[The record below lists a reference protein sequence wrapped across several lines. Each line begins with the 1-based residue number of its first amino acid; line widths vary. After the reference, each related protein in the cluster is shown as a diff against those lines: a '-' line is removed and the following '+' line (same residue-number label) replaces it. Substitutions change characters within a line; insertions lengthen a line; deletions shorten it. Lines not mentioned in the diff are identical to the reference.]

1 MSVDSYARQLAKAA
15 LGKEGGGSGGVT
27 PEQLQEGLDRKV
39 DKTNTINQIY
49 GTNETGEQTTF
60 NKSDFVSYTIEL
72 EETFNGEESNYTSTS
87 TFADIKSAYKAKK
100 NIQVHITSTRSGV
113 TYDSILPL
121 MHAEV
126 NDNSASIRF
135 GYTSVFV
142 DGDSISMRGIDY
154 SYSNINGSVEE
165 SWADSSHIGDYLKL
179 NGGEMSGTID
189 MATHSIINVEKL
201 HINGNAPIYLGSTV
215 ESYDINRP
223 RLTGVASDS
232 AEAAFVKSGS
242 QSEYIPVR
250 VGLGTDDNSATP
262 KSYVD
267 TEIDNC
273 VPNTRTI
280 NGKRL
285 DNNITLSATDIGL
298 SLDNWVFE
306 NNSFKNE
313 TNTGSIVLGNN
324 DIGVVTLNYSGIQ
337 YSKTGQTAK
346 TITWENLFA
355 KLDKITE

>member
-1 MSVDSYARQLAKAA
+1 MAVDSYARQLAKAA
-15 LGKEGGGSGGVT
+15 LGKEGGGSGGIT
-27 PEQLQEGLDRKV
+27 PEELKAGLDRKV
-39 DKTNTINQIY
+39 DKTNSVNQIY
-49 GTNETGEQTTF
+49 GTSVSGEQTTF
-60 NKSDFVSYTIEL
+60 NKSEFVPYTIEL
-72 EETFNGEESNYTSTS
+72 EETFDGEESNYTSTS

-154 SYSNINGSVEE
+154 SYSNINGSIEE
-165 SWADSSHIGDYLKL
+165 SWADSSNIGDYLKL

-223 RLTGVASDS
+223 RLTGVASDT

-285 DNNITLSATDIGL
+285 DNNITLSASDIGL
-298 SLDNWVFE
+298 SLDSWVFE

-313 TNTGSIVLGNN
+313 TNTGSIVMGTA
-324 DIGVVTLNYSGIQ
+324 DSGMVALNYSGIQ

-346 TITWENLFA
+346 FITWEKLFE
-355 KLDKITE
+355 KLDKIVE